1 MEDFSMTDYYF
12 TENPNAEHAEKHWS
26 YQLLGH
32 ELNFISDRGVFSKN
46 TIDFGTRTLLEALQI
61 SQKDERILD
70 VGCGYG
76 PIGIALAKKFSN
88 LQVEMT
94 DVNER
99 ALELA
104 KRNAQANGV
113 DRQTTIYK
121 SDAYINV
128 ESTNFTTIVSNP
140 PVRAGKTVVDTII
153 SEARQHLVPGGQL
166 VIVLQKKQG
175 APSAKKLMESTFG
188 NVEVLKK
195 NKGYYIL
202 RSEHE

>member
-1 MEDFSMTDYYF
+1 MTDYYF
-12 TENPNAEHAEKHWS
+12 TENPNAKHDEKHWS

-46 TIDFGTRTLLEALQI
+46 TIDFGTRTLLDAIQI
-61 SQKDERILD
+61 KSHNEQILD

-76 PIGIALAKKFSN
+76 PIGIAIAKKFSDA
-88 LQVEMT
+88 QIEMI

-104 KRNAQANGV
+104 QRNAEANGV
-113 DRQTTIYK
+113 LDRTKIYK
-121 SDAYINV
+121 SDAYEAV
-128 ESTNFTTIVSNP
+128 EKNTFTTIISNP
-140 PVRAGKTVVDTII
+140 PVRAGKSVVDTII
-153 SEARQHLVPGGQL
+153 TESKSHLIEGGQL

-175 APSAKKLMESTFG
+175 APSAKKLMNQVFG

-202 RSEHE
+202 RSEND